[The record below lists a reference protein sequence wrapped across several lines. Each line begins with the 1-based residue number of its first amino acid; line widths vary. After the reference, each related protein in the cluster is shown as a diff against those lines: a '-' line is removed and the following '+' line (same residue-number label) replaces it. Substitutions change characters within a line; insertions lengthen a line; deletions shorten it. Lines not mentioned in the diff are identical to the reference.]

1 MSEIKTNYIIPQLFE
16 EIIIDVLSD
25 LSNMA
30 KESAKEFYF
39 YANENAT
46 LLAMTYLYMNKEYD
60 TDRAKVLFDYFRV
73 SNPEFYNPERDGI
86 IQYYFG

>member
-1 MSEIKTNYIIPQLFE
+1 MIKITTNYINPQLFE

-30 KESAKEFYF
+30 RESAKELYF
-39 YANENAT
+39 YTNENTT